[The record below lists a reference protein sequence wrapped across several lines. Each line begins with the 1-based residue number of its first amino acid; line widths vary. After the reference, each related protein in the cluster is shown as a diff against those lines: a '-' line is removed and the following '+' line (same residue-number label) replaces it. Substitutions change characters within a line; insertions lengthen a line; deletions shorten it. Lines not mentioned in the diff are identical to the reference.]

1 MLGQEWKDVGQLAR
15 TGHRFVPD
23 ALSGRQA
30 VGVRASVKV
39 RDDLYWNGKQLP
51 EETLMIEGVNLH
63 DATLIAIR
71 LNWDDGTC
79 VADLDHGTLG
89 RCVLTFSAVSHLI
102 LPRKQD
108 WGRSVSIN
116 TFSVPSLGQYEIE
129 MQSGDLIKIE
139 AASVKLAT
147 VNHPSFP

>member
-1 MLGQEWKDVGQLAR
+1 
-15 TGHRFVPD
+15 
-23 ALSGRQA
+23 
-30 VGVRASVKV
+30 
-39 RDDLYWNGKQLP
+39 
-51 EETLMIEGVNLH
+51 MIEGVHLH

-89 RCVLTFSAVSHLI
+89 RCVLMFSAVSHLI

-116 TFSVPSLGQYEIE
+116 ACSIPSPGRYEIE

-139 AASVKLAT
+139 AASVMLAT
-147 VNHPSFP
+147 VNQPGFP